1 MGKHKHIDAINLLFE
16 KSPVVDFRTIER
28 IVESKGKN
36 GRAKSGYAKLLVT
49 NLLRQGKIKKLAKGC
64 YTKHD
69 DNSLA
74 VFCFKSAYLGLQ
86 SALSAHN
93 LWEQETIPII
103 ITAKKVRS
111 GMRQVMSGNV
121 LVRRTGN
128 ERIFG
133 YELIQEGAFY
143 LPYSDIEKTLID
155 MVSFKQRIDPKTLKR
170 INRRIDPRKL
180 KDYLGKYPRRI
191 RDKVMT
197 LRE

>member
-1 MGKHKHIDAINLLFE
+1 MGKHKHIDSINRLFE

-28 IVESKGKN
+28 IVESKD
-36 GRAKSGYAKLLVT
+36 KSGRTGRYAKLLVS

-64 YTKHD
+64 YTRHD

-74 VFCFKSAYLGLQ
+74 VFCFKPAYLGLQ

-103 ITAKKVRS
+103 ISAKKARS
-111 GMRQVMSGNV
+111 GVRDVMGGNV
-121 LVRRTGN
+121 LVRRTGS

-133 YELIQEGAFY
+133 YELMQEGDFY

-155 MVSFKQRIDPKTLKR
+155 MIVFRQRIDPETMKR
-170 INRRIDPRKL
+170 INRRIDPRRLTEYL
-180 KDYLGKYPRRI
+180 KRYPPRI
-191 RDKVMT
+191 RKMVMEY
-197 LRE
+197 RG